1 MTAVQRTTGLLLT
14 GDGVMSN
21 AKKLM
26 QGASGVSTGGKTVA
40 IVTGADNAAA
50 IDISDVTNMSL
61 ISSVTI
67 EAALSQ
73 WSALARLTI
82 FYLQLVVLMTT
93 LRQ

>member
-1 MTAVQRTTGLLLT
+1 
-14 GDGVMSN
+14 MSN

-26 QGASGVSTGGKTVA
+26 QGASGVSTGGKTLILFLQA
-40 IVTGADNAAA
+40 FDKAAA

-73 WSALARLTI
+73 WSNKHRHD
-82 FYLQLVVLMTT
+82 
-93 LRQ
+93 